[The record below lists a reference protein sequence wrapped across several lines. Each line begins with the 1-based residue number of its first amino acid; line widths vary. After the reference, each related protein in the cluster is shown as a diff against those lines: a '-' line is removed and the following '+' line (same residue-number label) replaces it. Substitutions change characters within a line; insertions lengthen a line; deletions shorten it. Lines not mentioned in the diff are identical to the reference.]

1 MTVKE
6 ALLHPWI
13 KKFDESAITEKR
25 RQSKINKASE
35 FEVFTSTVE
44 EKK

>member
-13 KKFDESAITEKR
+13 KKFDEGMIDIRK
-25 RQSKINKASE
+25 QSKNNKASE
-35 FEVFTSTVE
+35 FEAFTMTSQN
-44 EKK
+44 KD